1 MAESML
7 MKGQPMH
14 MLSTNGGTNKRIGS
28 VPLKRVM
35 HSWHARPRA
44 SFVCSFSRSISPS
57 VWRDGVAIRCHLALR
72 EVVTATSLRLSHSQ
86 LESEPMLWR
95 SAKGETRWGEG

>member
-7 MKGQPMH
+7 MKGRPMH

-28 VPLKRVM
+28 VRLKRVM

-44 SFVCSFSRSISPS
+44 SSVLRWPS
-57 VWRDGVAIRCHLALR
+57 VVSWVVAMVGNCKTAVPVLA
-72 EVVTATSLRLSHSQ
+72 AT
-86 LESEPMLWR
+86 E
-95 SAKGETRWGEG
+95 K